1 MLPRGYRGAASRR
14 HYDPAVSSSNLPP
27 ELGRV
32 LGPVLD
38 TAAGAP
44 GELVFL
50 TGAGISAES
59 GIPTFRGAE
68 GFWRVGSRNYQP
80 EELAT
85 HRAFRGMPAEIW
97 SWYLYRYAMCRA
109 AAPNP
114 AHLALFELEQTI
126 DDGFLLIT
134 QNVDGL
140 HLRAGSS
147 EQRTYQI
154 HGNLEFIRCAAECS
168 PERHPMPSE
177 FASWPKGR
185 QLDKSARTRLTCPNC
200 GDWLRPH
207 VLWFDECYDEERYRF
222 DSSMAAASTC
232 RLLVVIG
239 TSGATSLPMQVA
251 GTVASRG
258 ASFVVIDPSP
268 SPFSDMAEASPRGCY
283 VQGTAGEFV
292 PAVAAACAT
301 L

>member
-1 MLPRGYRGAASRR
+1 MDFDAEWTGVLAAARKGTGQ
-14 HYDPAVSSSNLPP
+14 V
-27 ELGRV
+27 
-32 LGPVLD
+32 
-38 TAAGAP
+38 
-44 GELVFL
+44 VFL

-85 HRAFRGMPAEIW
+85 FRAFRGMPAEIW

-114 AHLALFELEQTI
+114 AHQALVELEQEI

-168 PERHPMPSE
+168 PERHPMPAE

-185 QLDKSARTRLTCPNC
+185 QLEGL
-200 GDWLRPH
+200 
-207 VLWFDECYDEERYRF
+207 
-222 DSSMAAASTC
+222 
-232 RLLVVIG
+232 
-239 TSGATSLPMQVA
+239 
-251 GTVASRG
+251 
-258 ASFVVIDPSP
+258 
-268 SPFSDMAEASPRGCY
+268 SPFSWPGMTAPTSSTSPLML
-283 VQGTAGEFV
+283 
-292 PAVAAACAT
+292 VAMSR
-301 L
+301 